1 MLINETM
8 RFTTYNDFYN
18 RRYIIKSVYNR
29 IDKEH
34 QDIYKM
40 YLYANRWL
48 SVMKCDLM
56 WEFLNEPENSE
67 FRPSDEDLRKYCT
80 GLGEDNI
87 EH

>member
-1 MLINETM
+1 
-8 RFTTYNDFYN
+8 
-18 RRYIIKSVYNR
+18 
-29 IDKEH
+29 
-34 QDIYKM
+34 
-40 YLYANRWL
+40 
-48 SVMKCDLM
+48 MKCDLM